1 MQVKNPATIRKYL
14 VHSLML
20 NYIFA
25 IAFCAWSVPAAAQLY
40 RCENAKTGAKTYS
53 SAPCPAGFKSAVI
66 PRVAPPHPPPARQ
79 PSQRM
84 VVSAPPAPA
93 GGGASYS
100 ASEQAGISS
109 SWECEQARRAQAV
122 RDSRVTNF
130 ASDARERPIDV
141 AGACGLR
148 R

>member
-1 MQVKNPATIRKYL
+1 MLKYIL
-14 VHSLML
+14 
-20 NYIFA
+20 A
-25 IAFCAWSVPAAAQLY
+25 IAFCAASVPATAQLY
-40 RCENAKTGAKTYS
+40 RCENARTGAKTYS

-66 PRVAPPHPPPARQ
+66 PRVAPPDST
-79 PSQRM
+79 PSRLPVQRM

-100 ASEQAGISS
+100 ASEQAGKSS

-130 ASDARERPIDV
+130 ASDARERPIDI
-141 AGACGLR
+141 AGACGLPATGATR